1 MMDIWKIKL
10 YGFFFLFF
18 IGSQTGF
25 TQKYYTRTGVTEFKA
40 SLDAFEPIEATNK
53 ITSVI
58 LNGKGEIAAQLF
70 IGAFAFK
77 IALMQEHFN
86 ENYMDA
92 DKFPKAT
99 FKGRIESFDIE
110 SLKKKFKLR
119 GDLSIKGMTKEV
131 STEIEIQKVNQRT
144 LLLKG
149 EFMVSPNDFN
159 IKIPRIVRNKIADK
173 VKIILNYELS
183 KKK

>member
-1 MMDIWKIKL
+1 MDTWKNKL
-10 YGFFFLFF
+10 YGVFLLFF
-18 IGSQTGF
+18 IGVQTGY
-25 TQKYYTRTGVTEFKA
+25 TQKYFTRTGITEFKA

-58 LNGKGEIAAQLF
+58 LNSKGEIAAQLF
-70 IGAFAFK
+70 ISAFVFK

-99 FKGRIESFDIE
+99 FKGRIESFDIK
-110 SLKKKFKLR
+110 SLKKNFKLR
-119 GDLSIKGMTKEV
+119 GNLNIKGITKAL
-131 STEIEIQKVNQRT
+131 STEVKIHKVNQRT
-144 LLLKG
+144 LLLSG

-159 IKIPRIVRNKIADK
+159 IKIPSIVRNKIADK

-183 KKK
+183 EKK